1 MARPLCRQESCQPDS
16 YTLDLPPAWQ
26 IHPTFYVGKLKLYLT
41 PLPTTTNG
49 ATTEGGHLD
58 SALRPHRKPLQCLAH
73 VGHPQVTSTWSKTG
87 HLQHGDQTQRQEHPH
102 LKSAP
107 HANADCEPG
116 DYICGHP
123 SARS

>member
-1 MARPLCRQESCQPDS
+1 MAIFQVDDQALLYKSAIPTHAFRDS
-16 YTLDLPPAWQ
+16 
-26 IHPTFYVGKLKLYLT
+26 GKLKLYLT